1 MINFTQPEAQLLA
14 RALRPRLQALLEL
27 HAVQV
32 QALPIGDTSWA
43 DTEEALELC
52 SGAMQKLEAV
62 Q

>member
-1 MINFTQPEAQLLA
+1 MNNFTQPEAQLLA

-27 HAVQV
+27 HAAQV

-52 SGAMQKLEAV
+52 SGAMQKLEAIA
-62 Q
+62 